1 MVYKYELHTHTAEI
15 SRCSSISAKDLV
27 RFYKSKGY
35 TGLCI
40 TDHFFNGNTSVPRD
54 LPWEE
59 RVELFYSGYE
69 LAYEEGKKQGFDVF
83 FGWEWTFRGTDILTY
98 GLGKE
103 WLLAHPEVWELS
115 INDYCDLVRES
126 GAFLVHAHPF
136 REAAYIDMIRLFPRK
151 VDGVE
156 VLNAMRNDF
165 ENERANEYADNYG
178 LLKVAASDNHVG
190 RIKRYC
196 GIKTAKRV
204 RDMREMAE
212 LIRRGEVELFTEYE
226 DAE

>member
-1 MVYKYELHTHTAEI
+1 
-15 SRCSSISAKDLV
+15 
-27 RFYKSKGY
+27 
-35 TGLCI
+35 
-40 TDHFFNGNTSVPRD
+40 
-54 LPWEE
+54 
-59 RVELFYSGYE
+59 
-69 LAYEEGKKQGFDVF
+69 
-83 FGWEWTFRGTDILTY
+83 
-98 GLGKE
+98 
-103 WLLAHPEVWELS
+103 
-115 INDYCDLVRES
+115 
-126 GAFLVHAHPF
+126 
-136 REAAYIDMIRLFPRK
+136 
-151 VDGVE
+151 
-156 VLNAMRNDF
+156 MRNDF

>member
-1 MVYKYELHTHTAEI
+1 M
-15 SRCSSISAKDLV
+15 
-27 RFYKSKGY
+27 
-35 TGLCI
+35 CI

-115 INDYCDLVRES
+115 INDYCDLARES

-136 REAAYIDMIRLFPRK
+136 REAAYIDMIRLFP
-151 VDGVE
+151 
-156 VLNAMRNDF
+156 
-165 ENERANEYADNYG
+165 ERSME
-178 LLKVAASDNHVG
+178 LK
-190 RIKRYC
+190 
-196 GIKTAKRV
+196 
-204 RDMREMAE
+204 
-212 LIRRGEVELFTEYE
+212 F
-226 DAE
+226 

>member
-1 MVYKYELHTHTAEI
+1 MRKGK
-15 SRCSSISAKDLV
+15 SR
-27 RFYKSKGY
+27 
-35 TGLCI
+35 
-40 TDHFFNGNTSVPRD
+40 
-54 LPWEE
+54 
-59 RVELFYSGYE
+59 
-69 LAYEEGKKQGFDVF
+69 GFDVF

-115 INDYCDLVRES
+115 INDYCDLARES

>member
-1 MVYKYELHTHTAEI
+1 
-15 SRCSSISAKDLV
+15 
-27 RFYKSKGY
+27 
-35 TGLCI
+35 
-40 TDHFFNGNTSVPRD
+40 
-54 LPWEE
+54 
-59 RVELFYSGYE
+59 
-69 LAYEEGKKQGFDVF
+69 
-83 FGWEWTFRGTDILTY
+83 GTDILTY

-115 INDYCDLVRES
+115 INDYCDLAWES

-204 RDMREMAE
+204 
-212 LIRRGEVELFTEYE
+212 
-226 DAE
+226 